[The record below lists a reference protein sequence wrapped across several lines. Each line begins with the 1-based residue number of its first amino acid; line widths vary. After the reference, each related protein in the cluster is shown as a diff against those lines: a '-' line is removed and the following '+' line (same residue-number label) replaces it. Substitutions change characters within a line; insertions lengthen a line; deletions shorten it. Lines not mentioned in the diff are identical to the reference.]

1 MYVIV
6 YDFLGGGYKPERR
19 KFNYEIDK
27 LLSDSPDL
35 RRVQR
40 SVLEVSSRDV
50 ATQVKELVEK
60 HDGNCKVYEVQ
71 EENPLD

>member
-40 SVLEVSSRDV
+40 SVLEASSQDMAVR
-50 ATQVKELVEK
+50 VKELIEE
-60 HDGNCKVYEVQ
+60 HDGNYKVYEVQ